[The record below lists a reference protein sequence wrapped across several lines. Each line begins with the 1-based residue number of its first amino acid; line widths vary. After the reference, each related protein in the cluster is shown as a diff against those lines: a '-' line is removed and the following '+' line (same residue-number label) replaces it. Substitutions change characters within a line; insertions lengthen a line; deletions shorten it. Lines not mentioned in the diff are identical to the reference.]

1 MKFGTIEKFSRAL
14 HMFTALGNGCTCALL
29 ITSSEHYEIF
39 RKIFLNISAATTYL
53 EPRYSIT
60 KQTINSSLI

>member
-39 RKIFLNISAATTYL
+39 RKIFLNISVA
-53 EPRYSIT
+53 EFP
-60 KQTINSSLI
+60 K